1 MAQEA
6 GSDGTLAM
14 PRLEDILR
22 HPEDLDKITGLK
34 AEYSRKKAAVDSHL
48 REGLRDQLETVQRS
62 INALTEGQ
70 RQVVKTKD
78 ELQGIDKLCAESQ
91 TSVEDFSQIDK
102 LAKVQRNFE
111 AVLMMKKGLEN

>member
-34 AEYSRKKAAVDSHL
+34 AEYSRKKVAVDSHL

-70 RQVVKTKD
+70 RQVAKTKD

-91 TSVEDFSQIDK
+91 TSVE
-102 LAKVQRNFE
+102 ARE
-111 AVLMMKKGLEN
+111 